1 MSQLDRVIDRE
12 QRVLVLRV
20 SPEDFVQLHPGA
32 VGNYSARTVRRWLAS
47 NKIPPFVIP
56 YLQVF
61 LADK

>member
-1 MSQLDRVIDRE
+1 MSRG
-12 QRVLVLRV
+12 QRLLKRALNRSGL